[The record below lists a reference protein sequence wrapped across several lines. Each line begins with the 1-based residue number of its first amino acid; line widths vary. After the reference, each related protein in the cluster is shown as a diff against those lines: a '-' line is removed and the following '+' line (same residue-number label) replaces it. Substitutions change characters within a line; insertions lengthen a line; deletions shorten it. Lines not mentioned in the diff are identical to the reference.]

1 MISRRASEISKH
13 FLRFTMAEG
22 FSATSRTCIAT
33 LKTGNLSLK
42 SIGSRPALL
51 DINNLNPNVKAVEY
65 AVRGPIVIRAS
76 EIEKELQDVRI
87 IIQSFRRNRDR
98 EGVFNNLLF
107 YYCQFAL
114 GGGGWKSSWRNLEK
128 ITTFKFTLSILQ

>member
-1 MISRRASEISKH
+1 MTMISRRASEISKH
-13 FLRFTMAEG
+13 FLRFTMPMAEG

-76 EIEKELQDVRI
+76 EIEKELQNVRI
-87 IIQSFRRNRDR
+87 IIQSFRRN
-98 EGVFNNLLF
+98 
-107 YYCQFAL
+107 
-114 GGGGWKSSWRNLEK
+114 LEK
-128 ITTFKFTLSILQ
+128 NYVSVVSGCHGLSYQNTRTPGLNTNFFFFLTPGR